1 MDPYWR
7 GTRIPAARPFKE
19 EGNHS
24 VMRTQGKVTTPT
36 PTENMK
42 ARRRTTMAQEA
53 RVSPINSASLAK
65 WRAPVRPMVTEER
78 MAEGRYSLLLPNLNE
93 KTF

>member
-1 MDPYWR
+1 MNPNWR
-7 GTRIPAARPFKE
+7 VTKIPVTRPFKE
-19 EGNHS
+19 GGNHS
-24 VMRTQGKVTTPT
+24 AMRTQGKVTTAT

-78 MAEGRYSLLLPNLNE
+78 MAEGRYSLLLPNLKE